1 MHVLNLKKL
10 SFFFK
15 SAKSETKTENPSVT
29 WFDMDPLNN
38 KSKCQ
43 KKLLC
48 IIALQLVISLFVWSK
63 DFNEMCLK
71 PK

>member
-1 MHVLNLKKL
+1 
-10 SFFFK
+10 
-15 SAKSETKTENPSVT
+15 
-29 WFDMDPLNN
+29 MDPLNN

-48 IIALQLVISLFVWSK
+48 IIALQLVISLFGWSK